1 MKDKDKTN
9 DEVKEQKE
17 NEPQE
22 AKEPASVEPETSV
35 SSDAEAEEKA
45 ILEDVEEL
53 QKKLEESTAK
63 SEEYLDRLRRT
74 MAEFD
79 NFRKRTQK
87 EKEQIFDRGAKDVLE
102 QILPVIDNFE
112 RALAGNDKK
121 DDSFAKGVEM
131 IYKQDVYKRQGY
143 RVDPDNTKKRLCSI
157 SGIQK
162 GFGVYMAGIKEQLK
176 AGTLGRLYLLYGE
189 EAYLKTYYSERIL
202 HLLLTPEDEMMN
214 CDVLEGVL
222 RGDKEGGFDPFFS

>member
-1 MKDKDKTN
+1 MKDKDKTK
-9 DEVKEQKE
+9 DEVKEQEEK
-17 NEPQE
+17 EPQE
-22 AKEPASVEPETSV
+22 AKEAAPADPETSD
-35 SSDAEAEEKA
+35 SSDAEEEEKA

-112 RALAGNDKK
+112 RALAGSDKK

-131 IYKQDVYKRQGY
+131 IYKQLLGALESLGLQEIEACGKPF
-143 RVDPDNTKKRLCSI
+143 DPNYHNAVTHVEDESAGENEVVEVF
-157 SGIQK
+157 QK
-162 GFGVYMAGIKEQLK
+162 GYKYKDAVIRCSMVKVA
-176 AGTLGRLYLLYGE
+176 
-189 EAYLKTYYSERIL
+189 
-202 HLLLTPEDEMMN
+202 N
-214 CDVLEGVL
+214 
-222 RGDKEGGFDPFFS
+222 

>member
-9 DEVKEQKE
+9 DEDKEQKE

-131 IYKQDVYKRQGY
+131 IYKQLLGALESLGLQEIEACGKPF
-143 RVDPDNTKKRLCSI
+143 DPNYHNAVTHVEDENV
-157 SGIQK
+157 GENEVVEVFQK
-162 GFGVYMAGIKEQLK
+162 GYKYKDTVIRCSMVKVA
-176 AGTLGRLYLLYGE
+176 
-189 EAYLKTYYSERIL
+189 
-202 HLLLTPEDEMMN
+202 N
-214 CDVLEGVL
+214 
-222 RGDKEGGFDPFFS
+222 

>member
-79 NFRKRTQK
+79 NFASGRRRRKSRSLTEAQRMYWSK
-87 EKEQIFDRGAKDVLE
+87 YFRLSI
-102 QILPVIDNFE
+102 IL
-112 RALAGNDKK
+112 
-121 DDSFAKGVEM
+121 
-131 IYKQDVYKRQGY
+131 
-143 RVDPDNTKKRLCSI
+143 
-157 SGIQK
+157 
-162 GFGVYMAGIKEQLK
+162 
-176 AGTLGRLYLLYGE
+176 
-189 EAYLKTYYSERIL
+189 SER
-202 HLLLTPEDEMMN
+202 
-214 CDVLEGVL
+214 
-222 RGDKEGGFDPFFS
+222 